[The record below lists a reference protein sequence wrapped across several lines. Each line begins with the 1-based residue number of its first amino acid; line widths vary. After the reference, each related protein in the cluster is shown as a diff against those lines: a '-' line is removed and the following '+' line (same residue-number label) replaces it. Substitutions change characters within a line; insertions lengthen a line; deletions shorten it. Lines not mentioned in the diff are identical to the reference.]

1 MTYEFAYNLLLES
14 YKNLYGWCSE
24 EKSKYLFDLV
34 INTKPNLVVEI
45 GVYRGRSLASF
56 SAASLVHKCE
66 VIGIDPY
73 NFDCLINETYTNKE
87 DLIYSKNLL
96 ISEFN
101 RLGLPF
107 TLIDIPSEF
116 AINHEIFNNK
126 QIDILHIDG
135 SHSESHVC
143 LDVTLWLPKLKVNGI
158 LIFDDANYP
167 SIQLAQKIAL
177 EKCMHIEYIEGS
189 KTRILKKINE

>member
-1 MTYEFAYNLLLES
+1 MTYEFAYNILLES
-14 YKNLYGWCSE
+14 YKNLHGWCSE

-135 SHSESHVC
+135 SHTEYHVC
-143 LDVTLWLPKLKVNGI
+143 LDVNLWLPKLKVNGI

-177 EKCMHIEYIEGS
+177 EKCMHIEYIEGD